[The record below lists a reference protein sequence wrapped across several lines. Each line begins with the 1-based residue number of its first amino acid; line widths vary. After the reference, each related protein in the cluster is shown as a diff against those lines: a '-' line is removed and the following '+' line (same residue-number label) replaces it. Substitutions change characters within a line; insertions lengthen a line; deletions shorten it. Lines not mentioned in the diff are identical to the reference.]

1 MTADVPGSEPTLSRQ
16 MLELEKGLALRID
29 SLEHENRR
37 LRRLMTSGI
46 IGVAVLLGLT
56 AALVVVTA
64 RHGLPGTVADVI
76 ESHQFV
82 IRDHDGQ
89 VRGAFGLADDGS
101 LRLGLQDGAG
111 KAALRLSLLKSGAP
125 GITFTDSM
133 GRPRV
138 VMGLLPDQSTNLVF
152 ADASGR
158 SRMVLGLAPDGSSTL
173 AFADAMGATR
183 AGLGVDASGRGS
195 FSMYDA
201 ASQRSSVAV
210 PDTDDTAASN
220 DSTTSDSSKATES
233 AGKQAGKP
241 RR

>member
-16 MLELEKGLALRID
+16 MLELEKGLSLRIET
-29 SLEHENRR
+29 LENDNRR

-82 IRDHDGQ
+82 VRDHDGQ

-158 SRMVLGLAPDGSSTL
+158 SRMVLGLAPDGSTTL

-195 FSMYDA
+195 FSIFDA
-201 ASQRSSVAV
+201 SSQRSSAAA
-210 PDTDDTAASN
+210 DADDTATSD
-220 DSTTSDSSKATES
+220 DSTASDSSKS
-233 AGKQAGKP
+233 ASTINRQPGKP